1 MTEVWLGARPR
12 VASRI
17 VHAALPMPDD
27 LEASIARALFI
38 RDLDAPL
45 RQFWA
50 REAAAMREA
59 PGDAELRD
67 VDERWRK
74 LTREGVLAILH
85 ATPDVTKKLLE
96 VVNTFPESER
106 DYAWSL
112 ERARL
117 SDPKEQQRLEDKFAE
132 EMLGTDFSSDVG
144 WIARLNQK
152 RNDGDLLERRWRA
165 WNRSEER
172 VRELTLPREPAL
184 EQAVLDQPDSVER
197 KLIFAEWLCE
207 QAGGESLGEFIQL
220 TAADARSWKAR
231 MLVEYDCAVVGP
243 LVGTRVSLDWKTGF
257 IRAATSWTSEVEL
270 LFAHAAAFTTES
282 LELMLDERFTVPSR
296 APCLKNILL
305 SSAEADDPAIALARA
320 RGVAGVRPSR
330 IANRIQEICDTLF
343 GLSKVSPLERIELGA
358 GLGELALRLRQLPWK
373 VEVVFEPDAADDE

>member
-1 MTEVWLGARPR
+1 
-12 VASRI
+12 
-17 VHAALPMPDD
+17 MPDD

-45 RQFWA
+45 RQFWT
-50 REAAAMREA
+50 REAAALREA

-96 VVNTFPESER
+96 VVNKFPESER
-106 DYAWSL
+106 DYAWAV

-117 SDPKEQQRLEDKFAE
+117 SDPKEQQRHEDKFAE
-132 EMLGTDFSSDVG
+132 EMLGADFSNDVG

-165 WNRSEER
+165 WNRTEER
-172 VRELTLPREPAL
+172 VRELTLPRDLAL
-184 EQAVLDQPDSVER
+184 EQSVLDQPDSVER

-220 TAADARSWKAR
+220 TAANAPSWKAR

-257 IRAATSWTSEVEL
+257 IRGATSWTSEVEL
-270 LFAHAAAFTTES
+270 LFAHAAAFTTET

-296 APCLKNILL
+296 APCLKTISL
-305 SSAEADDPAIALARA
+305 SSPGERRLRGTVAAASKLRTQDVRDALF
-320 RGVAGVRPSR
+320 
-330 IANRIQEICDTLF
+330 E
-343 GLSKVSPLERIELGA
+343 LSKVSPLQRIELESE
-358 GLGELALRLRQLPWK
+358 LGELAAALRQLPWK
-373 VEVVFEPDAADDE
+373 VEIRYEPPAAMAADV